1 MAVPPYA
8 STSSAAPSTSSSST
22 LAADLF
28 PPLHTR
34 DVLACQFSSWYS
46 LFKRVSP
53 KATVLRP
60 IPNEDDFL
68 DYLESDGL
76 FLPEG
81 SGPMGLSELSDSD
94 DDECDAPADPS
105 ASSQDS
111 DDDDDGPPARQFSFP
126 HLDAEIRAVIQRY
139 DGAVFPKLNWSS
151 PQDAAWMIPG
161 QSLKC
166 QTPAD
171 VYLLLK
177 SSDFISHD
185 LDHAFDDC
193 VDHPPAPGP
202 AASASS
208 APPPDLDDEAL
219 GRVTLSSPSPSPSSS
234 TDAAPSP
241 EPAPSSTRPP
251 RPYTFELVLKKW
263 FDMPGSQQW
272 RCFVRDHRL
281 LGISQRDTT
290 FYDFLQAPQAQRDLR
305 GRITRFWEDEV
316 RDKAPLSSYVLDVY
330 LTRDASRVFVVDL
343 NPFAPRTDP
352 LLFSYEAL
360 LSLSLSQSA
369 PPSSSPSSPSSS
381 SPGATLPELR
391 LITSESQ
398 GASTLP
404 RYSHN
409 RYPKD
414 VVDLSEGQSVAE
426 FAREWAGRVAEA
438 AEDAA
443 QRIVNLAAAA
453 ELALYLAVAW

>member
-1 MAVPPYA
+1 MAVPPCA
-8 STSSAAPSTSSSST
+8 STSAAGTSSAHLSNAAASPTSSSANSP
-22 LAADLF
+22 LF

-34 DVLACQFSSWYS
+34 DVLACQFSSWYP
-46 LFKRVSP
+46 LFKRHSP

-60 IPNEDDFL
+60 IPHEADFL

-94 DDECDAPADPS
+94 DDDPPADPS
-105 ASSQDS
+105 ASSHDS
-111 DDDDDGPPARQFSFP
+111 DDDDDEPARQFSFP
-126 HLDAEIRAVIQRY
+126 HLDAEIRAVLERY

-166 QTPAD
+166 QNPAD

-193 VDHPPAPGP
+193 VDYPPPASGDY
-202 AASASS
+202 ASS
-208 APPPDLDDEAL
+208 STPAPEIDDEAL
-219 GRVTLSSPSPSPSSS
+219 ARLTISPQ
-234 TDAAPSP
+234 APS
-241 EPAPSSTRPP
+241 ADARRPDLKS

-272 RCFVRDHRL
+272 RCFIRDNQL

-290 FYDFLQAPQAQRDLR
+290 FYDFLQDAETQLDLR
-305 GRITRFWEDEV
+305 KRIARFWEDEV
-316 RDKAPLSSYVLDVY
+316 RDKAPMSSYALDVY
-330 LTRDASRVFVVDL
+330 ITRDASRVFIVDL

-352 LLFSYEAL
+352 LLFTYDSLLAL
-360 LSLSLSQSA
+360 AVSR
-369 PPSSSPSSPSSS
+369 PSSPSSS
-381 SPGATLPELR
+381 TEHLPELR
-391 LITSESQ
+391 VI
-398 GASTLP
+398 ASPSDSASSMP

-414 VVDLSEGQSVAE
+414 VVEMSEGQSVAE
-426 FAREWAGRVAEA
+426 FAREWMGRVAEA
-438 AEDAA
+438 AVDAPEPRPGREEEDGLEGKGAGGGEA
-443 QRIVNLAAAA
+443 IGR
-453 ELALYLAVAW
+453 

>member
-1 MAVPPYA
+1 M
-8 STSSAAPSTSSSST
+8 
-22 LAADLF
+22 
-28 PPLHTR
+28 HR
-34 DVLACQFSSWYS
+34 
-46 LFKRVSP
+46 
-53 KATVLRP
+53 
-60 IPNEDDFL
+60 
-68 DYLESDGL
+68 
-76 FLPEG
+76 
-81 SGPMGLSELSDSD
+81 LSELSDSD

-151 PQDAAWMIPG
+151 PQVRPVARAPKSLPRLTRSFAPTQDAAWMIPG

-281 LGISQRDTT
+281 LG
-290 FYDFLQAPQAQRDLR
+290 A
-305 GRITRFWEDEV
+305 
-316 RDKAPLSSYVLDVY
+316 
-330 LTRDASRVFVVDL
+330 
-343 NPFAPRTDP
+343 
-352 LLFSYEAL
+352 
-360 LSLSLSQSA
+360 
-369 PPSSSPSSPSSS
+369 SPSPSP
-381 SPGATLPELR
+381 
-391 LITSESQ
+391 
-398 GASTLP
+398 P
-404 RYSHN
+404 R
-409 RYPKD
+409 RP
-414 VVDLSEGQSVAE
+414 SV
-426 FAREWAGRVAEA
+426 R
-438 AEDAA
+438 
-443 QRIVNLAAAA
+443 
-453 ELALYLAVAW
+453 

>member
-8 STSSAAPSTSSSST
+8 STSAASTSSTSPEAAVASPSSSSAD
-22 LAADLF
+22 AALF

-34 DVLACQFSSWYS
+34 DVLACQFSSWYP
-46 LFKRVSP
+46 LFKRLSP
-53 KATVLRP
+53 KATVVRP
-60 IPNEDDFL
+60 IPHEADFL

-94 DDECDAPADPS
+94 DDDDPPADPS

-111 DDDDDGPPARQFSFP
+111 DDDDEPARQFAFP
-126 HLDAEIRAVIQRY
+126 HLDAEIRSVLERY

-166 QTPAD
+166 QNPAD

-193 VDHPPAPGP
+193 VDFPPPTPTVRAP
-202 AASASS
+202 SS
-208 APPPDLDDEAL
+208 APAPELDDEAL
-219 GRVTLSSPSPSPSSS
+219 ARLTISP
-234 TDAAPSP
+234 
-241 EPAPSSTRPP
+241 PAPSAGAPRPEP
-251 RPYTFELVLKKW
+251 KSRPYTFELVLKKW

-272 RCFVRDHRL
+272 RCFIRDNHL

-290 FYDFLQAPQAQRDLR
+290 FYDFLQDPETQLDLR
-305 GRITRFWEDEV
+305 RRIARFWEDEV
-316 RDKAPLSSYVLDVY
+316 RDKAPMSSYALDVY
-330 LTRDASRVFVVDL
+330 ITRDASRVFIVDL

-352 LLFSYEAL
+352 LLFTYDSLLA
-360 LSLSLSQSA
+360 LSLA
-369 PPSSSPSSPSSS
+369 RPSSPSPSS
-381 SPGATLPELR
+381 DERLPELR
-391 LITSESQ
+391 VI
-398 GASTLP
+398 ASPSDSASSMP

-414 VVDLSEGQSVAE
+414 VVEMSEGQSVAE
-426 FAREWAGRVAEA
+426 FAREWMGRVAEA
-438 AEDAA
+438 AADAPSSRTGREEEGGREEKGKREGEA
-443 QRIVNLAAAA
+443 IGR
-453 ELALYLAVAW
+453 